1 MSQPEEQA
9 NSCKPSTEKKTG
21 KKTPNFY
28 INTKVAWYSMEI
40 WVHME
45 EYTREE
51 EHWKGGTDRRNM
63 IYGVIVSPYMCLFM
77 IHVMCSL
84 FHNSLCDGVHSH
96 AMFCLDMAV

>member
-9 NSCKPSTEKKTG
+9 NSCKPSIEKKTG

-28 INTKVAWYSMEI
+28 ISTKVARYSMEI

-51 EHWKGGTDRRNM
+51 EHWKGRTDGRNM
-63 IYGVIVSPYMCLFM
+63 ISGVIVSPYILKFVSIYDPC
-77 IHVMCSL
+77 HV
-84 FHNSLCDGVHSH
+84 
-96 AMFCLDMAV
+96 